1 MPPETGRAASAG
13 TGRDT
18 PEVEALITDR
28 YLESLLAA
36 HATGADLAP
45 APTELDP
52 RVRLVAER
60 LSRALPRVHPSFRFE
75 EALSARLT
83 AAALARRAPQAAGAE
98 GVVVTLPGRGAQGS
112 LDDPDLAAYLEGAG
126 LDDEP
131 DLVRPLLIGG
141 ALTSAAISLAGAAIV
156 AWRWRRDAAAP
167 MARAVRAVAR
177 TRLS

>member
-1 MPPETGRAASAG
+1 MPREASGAMRAAA
-13 TGRDT
+13 GRDT

-83 AAALARRAPQAAGAE
+83 TAAIARRVPQAAGAE
-98 GVVVTLPGRGAQGS
+98 GVVVPLPAGAADHAI
-112 LDDPDLAAYLEGAG
+112 DDAELAAYLEGAP
-126 LDDEP
+126 LDGDP
-131 DLVRPLLIGG
+131 DLRPLLIGG

-156 AWRWRRDAAAP
+156 AWRWRRDAVTP

-177 TRLS
+177 TRLA